1 MGKPCFIVMFGQFP
15 PNSRLKHNCPN
26 SKGANTQREEG
37 RRAWSCALKKAE
49 EDSDSPTVSIS
60 ERGHTISSV
69 KAEFSELNQQVVM
82 VASALGND
90 VRDSGR

>member
-1 MGKPCFIVMFGQFP
+1 MFRQFP

-26 SKGANTQREEG
+26 SKGTNTQGEEG
-37 RRAWSCALKKAE
+37 RRALSCVLKETE
-49 EDSDSPTVSIS
+49 EDPDSPTASVS
-60 ERGHTISSV
+60 ERSHTISSV

-90 VRDSGR
+90 VRDSGQ